1 MASPLNEPA
10 SFWWWTATAVELAG
24 LALIPHVLLHK
35 RNPLSALS
43 WLWSLLLF
51 PVVAP
56 ICYLVFGTER
66 MQRKRLRRR
75 KNSPAK
81 DDATALAAA
90 DAPTLPHFAQRL
102 LRVSGRKFSANN
114 RLELIPEGEEF
125 YRKLADAIDAA
136 QQHVHL
142 EFFIWKNDAVGR
154 RLAEAL
160 TRAAARGVGVR
171 LLLDAVGCLSLP
183 SSAFSALRAAGGRM
197 SWFSTANPFRQ
208 RWFLHLRNH
217 RKLAVLDGKVAFVGG
232 MNIGG
237 VYLDWRDLHS
247 RIDGPAVTE
256 LQGVFADDWFFAT
269 TEALTDQVYY
279 PTVSGEGDDNAL
291 VLAAGPDQDF
301 SSNSIRV
308 TLLALMGS
316 AQRRMW
322 IATPY
327 LVPDPA
333 ITAALQ
339 LCARSGVDTRIVLP
353 RHPDSFYI
361 GHVARSFYEDL
372 LTAGV
377 RIYEYLPGM
386 LHTKAVVVDD
396 DWSMIGSANLDVRSL
411 KLNFELNVLSHCGR
425 TTKAL
430 ASLLA
435 SDFQKSER
443 IDPIAFARRSVYRK
457 LSEGALRL
465 LAPVL

>member
-1 MASPLNEPA
+1 MTFLPHEPA
-10 SFWWWTATAVELAG
+10 SFWWWTAALIELAG

-43 WLWSLLLF
+43 WLWALLLF
-51 PVVAP
+51 PVAGP
-56 ICYLVFGTER
+56 ICYLAFGTER

-75 KNSPAK
+75 KNSPAR
-81 DDATALAAA
+81 DDAAALSAIEASS
-90 DAPTLPHFAQRL
+90 LPQFAQRL
-102 LRVSGRKFSANN
+102 LRVSGRSFSAGN

-125 YRKLADAIDAA
+125 FQKLGDAIDAA
-136 QQHVHL
+136 QRHVHL
-142 EFFIWKNDAVGR
+142 EFFIWKNDTVGR
-154 RLAEAL
+154 QLAEAL
-160 TRAAARGVGVR
+160 TRAAARGVEVR
-171 LLLDAVGCLSLP
+171 LLLDAVGCLSLRT
-183 SSAFSALRAAGGRM
+183 SAFAALRAAGGKM

-217 RKLAVLDGKVAFVGG
+217 RKLAVLDGAIAFVGG
-232 MNIGG
+232 MNIGQE
-237 VYLDWRDLHS
+237 YIAWRDLHT
-247 RIDGPAVTE
+247 RLEGPAVTE
-256 LQGVFADDWFFAT
+256 LQGVFADDWYFAT
-269 TEALTDQVYY
+269 TEALTSQAYY
-279 PTVSGEGDDNAL
+279 PTVSAGGIDDAL

-301 SSNSIRV
+301 SANSIRV

-339 LCARSGVDTRIVLP
+339 LCARSGIDTRIILP
-353 RHPDSFYI
+353 RHPDSLYI

-386 LHTKAVVVDD
+386 LHTKAVVVDE

-411 KLNFELNVLSHCGR
+411 KLNFELNVLSHCTE

-430 ASLLA
+430 ASILT
-435 SDFQKSER
+435 SDFRKSER
-443 IDPIAFARRSVYRK
+443 MNPAAFARRSVFRK